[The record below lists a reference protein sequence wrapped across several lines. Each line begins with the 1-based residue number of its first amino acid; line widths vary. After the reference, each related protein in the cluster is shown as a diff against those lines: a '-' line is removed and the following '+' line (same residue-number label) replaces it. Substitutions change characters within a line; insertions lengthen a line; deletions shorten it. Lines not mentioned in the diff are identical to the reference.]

1 MRSDTPERKDRLLAL
16 EIRSRWTGFVGIEAA
31 ARLTEWGRRKHKVK
45 GSKFADLVKRRID
58 AILDL
63 WLPARIVVRTRPI
76 RSPKARRRISTIVSV
91 VRREARKNSIEFR
104 AISAKDVRQFFAAR
118 QCKSKYQIATLIAR
132 QFPELSWRLPP
143 KRKSWKAEDHRMVI
157 FDAAATALAF
167 LNKSPP
173 EN

>member
-1 MRSDTPERKDRLLAL
+1 MRSDNLEEKDRVLAL
-16 EIRSRWTGFVGIEAA
+16 EVRSRWTGFVGIEAA

-45 GSKFADLVKRRID
+45 GSKFAILVKSRID
-58 AILDL
+58 AILDV
-63 WLPARIVVRTRPI
+63 WLPTTIVVRTRPI
-76 RSPKARRRISTIVSV
+76 RSPKARRRINTIMSV
-91 VRREARKNSIEFR
+91 VRQRARSNSIAFR
-104 AISAKDVRQFFAAR
+104 AISANDVRQFFAGR
-118 QCKSKYQIATLIAR
+118 QCKSKYQIAALIAR

-143 KRKSWKAEDHRMVI
+143 KRKSWRAEDHRMVI